1 MPLINATTIRS
12 EGLDFAAT
20 GRFDLG
26 DVRFTSS
33 IEATYIINLD
43 TTFADGS
50 RESYEGT
57 IGNYSLTAGSGT
69 PEWHGSWTNTL
80 EWKRLT
86 LSATAEFFGGY
97 NLSAEDVEGPGASG
111 GCGMLSPKFVPC
123 NVDDYITVDLTTSY
137 KLNDNFTVYL
147 NVLNV
152 FDDLPPIDPVTYGA
166 NNYNPVQGGTGIYGR
181 AYRLGVKA
189 NF

>member
-1 MPLINATTIRS
+1 
-12 EGLDFAAT
+12 
-20 GRFDLG
+20 
-26 DVRFTSS
+26 
-33 IEATYIINLD
+33 
-43 TTFADGS
+43 
-50 RESYEGT
+50 
-57 IGNYSLTAGSGT
+57 
-69 PEWHGSWTNTL
+69 
-80 EWKRLT
+80 
-86 LSATAEFFGGY
+86 
-97 NLSAEDVEGPGASG
+97 
-111 GCGMLSPKFVPC
+111 MLSPQFVKC
-123 NVDDYITVDLTTSY
+123 NVADYITVDLTTSY